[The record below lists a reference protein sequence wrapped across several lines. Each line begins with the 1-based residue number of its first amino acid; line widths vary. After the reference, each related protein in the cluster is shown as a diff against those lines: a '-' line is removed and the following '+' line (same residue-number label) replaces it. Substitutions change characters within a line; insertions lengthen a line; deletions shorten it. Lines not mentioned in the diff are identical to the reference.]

1 MQTETWKRNAQKVI
15 GQFAAWLVKVCAVR
29 LLPLSRNQFYQ
40 DVFLYNHF
48 CQQSIALLKRVK
60 WKTKTRRNKYQCLGN
75 WYCTFSLNIMSRK
88 LHQNCWFLAKREG
101 WIIVTTR
108 RIRKPLFKDRLCW
121 KEYFYPS
128 ARDTCIKHIYTRG
141 IHVKCTMKMILTIC
155 LGKICHHEAK
165 TGRERKEILNNVSC
179 RGVPS
184 KCSPK
189 DTKSSISIL

>member
-1 MQTETWKRNAQKVI
+1 MI
-15 GQFAAWLVKVCAVR
+15 GQGLCSTAPSLVKE
-29 LLPLSRNQFYQ
+29 PILSGRFPVQS
-40 DVFLYNHF
+40 FLSTIYCTIETCEMEDKNSAK
-48 CQQSIALLKRVK
+48 QISMS
-60 WKTKTRRNKYQCLGN
+60 WN

-128 ARDTCIKHIYTRG
+128 ARDTCLKHIYTRG

-179 RGVPS
+179 RGVPG